1 MGKTQG
7 AKEMPGQE
15 NKTAFQK
22 SVLLHV
28 LLLLAQFLEL
38 RVQEPQECSVVHSD
52 ACSERSEVLLGSTSF
67 EHKKV
72 QCWAKP

>member
-1 MGKTQG
+1 
-7 AKEMPGQE
+7 MPGQE
-15 NKTAFQK
+15 SKTAFQK

-28 LLLLAQFLEL
+28 LLLPAQFLEL
-38 RVQEPQECSVVHSD
+38 RVQEPQECSVVRSD
-52 ACSERSEVLLGSTSF
+52 ACSERSEVLLGSTIF